1 MKFRKL
7 LTQFNLSLAHQT
19 LPRTHQTTSRYS
31 RCLQPITKLGK
42 LTYRFGFFGRNVCPK
57 FNPENTY
64 RLALEGSATHS
75 LSIKVVMFRHQIVF
89 PLKVGLTEQI
99 SRTCPSEI
107 GEMFQGF
114 LSLGGVEVTKNWLN
128 TQEYQVILV
137 IFETQLL

>member
-1 MKFRKL
+1 M
-7 LTQFNLSLAHQT
+7 
-19 LPRTHQTTSRYS
+19 
-31 RCLQPITKLGK
+31 
-42 LTYRFGFFGRNVCPK
+42 
-57 FNPENTY
+57 
-64 RLALEGSATHS
+64 EGSAIHS
-75 LSIKVVMFRHQIVF
+75 LSIKVVIFRHQIVF

-114 LSLGGVEVTKNWLN
+114 LSLGGVEVTQKMVEY